1 MDKIVYDRLDDVIS
15 AIDYN
20 GGGISELLGKGV
32 VKSVQRGTASVP
44 SVTTPKDYTIEIS
57 PVDVNKSIALV
68 GGGVLEAENGSG
80 FLCNVTIKSLISSA
94 LTIRVKNENWTNART
109 ATVGWQVI
117 EFY

>member
-1 MDKIVYDRLDDVIS
+1 M
-15 AIDYN
+15 
-20 GGGISELLGKGV
+20 
-32 VKSVQRGTASVP
+32 
-44 SVTTPKDYTIEIS
+44 TTPKDYTINIS

-68 GGGVLEAENGSG
+68 GGGVLEAANGTDFICS
-80 FLCNVTIKSLISSA
+80 VTIKSLISSA